1 MVRSVVRGILV
12 VAAVGALAPFAQAGP
27 STRPATQ
34 PSTATTADA
43 EAVKRAMRSF
53 LAEAATRRYE
63 QASLRYCH
71 ADDEAERAMG
81 IMMAQLFYSQH
92 VCRLVVETRLGR
104 EVAARAVELLGRHD
118 VDGASVLFENDEAI
132 LRIKRGVE
140 FPMVKIDGRWKL
152 SMRRFCEQEKSSAL
166 ALAYGYLQM
175 SQGHLAATQ
184 DVQAGRCANAAEVKA
199 AIQLHISEADQA
211 LRKRREQSAR
221 NE

>member
-43 EAVKRAMRSF
+43 QDAEAVKRAMRSF

-63 QASLRYCH
+63 QASLTYCH
-71 ADDEAERAMG
+71 ADDEAQRAMG
-81 IMMAQLFYSQH
+81 TMMAQLFHSQH

-104 EVAARAVELLGRHD
+104 EVAARSVQLLGRHD

-132 LRIKRGVE
+132 LRIKRDLT
-140 FPMVKIDGRWKL
+140 F
-152 SMRRFCEQEKSSAL
+152 RRAP
-166 ALAYGYLQM
+166 
-175 SQGHLAATQ
+175 
-184 DVQAGRCANAAEVKA
+184 
-199 AIQLHISEADQA
+199 
-211 LRKRREQSAR
+211 
-221 NE
+221 